1 MAPPQSSTWSRLH
14 LSAKNDVISVKVS
27 ALPSFYKYI
36 WSKQISLKLFKGLY
50 MSNIMHFISHSR
62 GGSLMTQQ
70 LSTWVFTHRS
80 NLWRDALGTGTVHCF
95 RCDHYAL
102 KFIYNLIHCSLYCCT
117 LQIGRFW
124 PVAQTL
130 YFLLASRR
138 ACSSSKRIANNYRCA
153 TTRELGGY
161 CSRLAL
167 IHRQLQSIVSETK
180 TNDVCGSAVLT
191 QTHEFIEK

>member
-1 MAPPQSSTWSRLH
+1 MIQFWIRSTIPFKSSQHTTYNCHVVYMYILKLILFIPMVAPSSDQWRNSILMVRWRHQSSTWSRLH
-14 LSAKNDVISVKVS
+14 LSAKNDVISLKVS

-80 NLWRDALGTGTVHCF
+80 NLWRGALATGTVHCF

-102 KFIYNLIHCSLYCCT
+102 KCI
-117 LQIGRFW
+117 
-124 PVAQTL
+124 
-130 YFLLASRR
+130 
-138 ACSSSKRIANNYRCA
+138 
-153 TTRELGGY
+153 
-161 CSRLAL
+161 
-167 IHRQLQSIVSETK
+167 
-180 TNDVCGSAVLT
+180 
-191 QTHEFIEK
+191 